1 MAGIVLVG
9 WKSYFI
15 GECSH
20 IFQDAQAGSPL
31 GVLILRQDTRLFS
44 RVRIYNKVC
53 GCLERN
59 GIYLVRNQ
67 KTKHTNQRKARI
79 TNSP

>member
-15 GECSH
+15 AKHAH
-20 IFQDAQAGSPL
+20 IFQDAQTGLPL
-31 GVLILRQDTRLFS
+31 GVLIFKGDTRLFP
-44 RVRIYNKVC
+44 RARIYNKVC
-53 GCLERN
+53 SCLERN

-67 KTKHTNQRKARI
+67 TGKHQYLR
-79 TNSP
+79 